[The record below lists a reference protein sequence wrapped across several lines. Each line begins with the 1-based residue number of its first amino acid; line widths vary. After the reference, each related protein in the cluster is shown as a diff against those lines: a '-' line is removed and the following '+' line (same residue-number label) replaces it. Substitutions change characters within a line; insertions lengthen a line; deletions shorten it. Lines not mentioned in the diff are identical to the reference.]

1 MLNNLK
7 IINLNYD
14 NYYIEPYKYKYKKN
28 NNNNL
33 NDIMNLLLNYINS
46 ILENDKNDKNDNVF
60 NPILFKL
67 IANNNFKEFIKTVE
81 NKNTNINEQ
90 DKDGDTPLHIAVFL
104 GNCKFIKVL
113 LNLDINIFLNDKWG
127 QNALHRLCFCL
138 NDKRIIEV
146 LDLFINFNKKNN
158 YDLFN
163 LQDSFGNT
171 VFHLILKHI
180 QKNNI
185 QLEYYHYKLIKKLKL
200 NTNSNLKNIDNNSI
214 HDLLQLINY

>member
-1 MLNNLK
+1 MLNNQK

-14 NYYIEPYKYKYKKN
+14 NYYQEPYRYKYKKN

-33 NDIMNLLLNYINS
+33 NDIMNLLLNDINS
-46 ILENDKNDKNDNVF
+46 ILENDKVF

-67 IANNNFKEFIKTVE
+67 IANNNFKEFLKTIE
-81 NKNTNINEQ
+81 NKNININEQ

-113 LNLDINIFLNDKWG
+113 LNLDLNIFLTDKWG
-127 QNALHRLCFCL
+127 QIALHRLCFCL

-146 LDLFINFNKKNN
+146 VDLFINYNKKNN

-185 QLEYYHYKLIKKLKL
+185 QLEDYHYKLIKKLKL
-200 NTNSNLKNIDNNSI
+200 NTNLNLKNIDNNNI
-214 HDLLQLINY
+214 HDLLKLINY

>member
-1 MLNNLK
+1 MLTIQK

-14 NYYIEPYKYKYKKN
+14 NYYEEPYRYKYKNN

-33 NDIMNLLLNYINS
+33 NNIMNLLLNDINS
-46 ILENDKNDKNDNVF
+46 ILENDNIF

-67 IANNNFKEFIKTVE
+67 IANNNFKEFLKTIE
-81 NKNTNINEQ
+81 NKNININEQ

-113 LNLDINIFLNDKWG
+113 LNLDIDIFLTDKWG
-127 QNALHRLCFCL
+127 QTALHRLCFCL

-146 LDLFINFNKKNN
+146 LDLFINYNKKNN

-171 VFHLILKHI
+171 IFHLILKNI

-185 QLEYYHYKLIKKLKL
+185 QLEDYHYKLIKKLKL
-200 NTNSNLKNIDNNSI
+200 NTNLNLKNIDNNNI
-214 HDLLQLINY
+214 HNLLKLIKY

>member
-1 MLNNLK
+1 MLTIQK

-14 NYYIEPYKYKYKKN
+14 NYYEEPYRYKYKNN

-33 NDIMNLLLNYINS
+33 NNIMNLLLNDINS
-46 ILENDKNDKNDNVF
+46 ILENDNIF

-67 IANNNFKEFIKTVE
+67 IANNNFKEFLKTIE
-81 NKNTNINEQ
+81 NKNININEQ

-113 LNLDINIFLNDKWG
+113 LNLDIDIFLTDKWG
-127 QNALHRLCFCL
+127 QTALHRLCFCL

-146 LDLFINFNKKNN
+146 LDLFINYNKKNN

-171 VFHLILKHI
+171 IFHLILKHI
-180 QKNNI
+180 QKN
-185 QLEYYHYKLIKKLKL
+185 L
-200 NTNSNLKNIDNNSI
+200 
-214 HDLLQLINY
+214 

>member
-1 MLNNLK
+1 MLTIQK

-14 NYYIEPYKYKYKKN
+14 NYYEEPYRYKYKNN

-33 NDIMNLLLNYINS
+33 NNIMNLLLNDINS
-46 ILENDKNDKNDNVF
+46 ILENDNIF

-67 IANNNFKEFIKTVE
+67 IANNNFKEFLKTIE
-81 NKNTNINEQ
+81 NKNININEQ

-113 LNLDINIFLNDKWG
+113 LNLDIDIFLTDKWG
-127 QNALHRLCFCL
+127 QTALHRLCFCL

-146 LDLFINFNKKNN
+146 LDLFINYNKKNN

-171 VFHLILKHI
+171 IFHLILKHI

-185 QLEYYHYKLIKKLKL
+185 QLEDYHYKLIKKLKL
-200 NTNSNLKNIDNNSI
+200 NTNLNLKNIDNNNI
-214 HDLLQLINY
+214 HNLLKLIKY